1 MSQDRQTTGEQSD
14 SDLEIDFDSAW
25 KDKFGEETTQE
36 YSHKSVNSVNEDGYD
51 GNCNVDFEN
60 EEPDG
65 KKQRIEVTQAGIVM
79 GSLNYF

>member
-25 KDKFGEETTQE
+25 KDKFGDETQE

-65 KKQRIEVTQAGIVM
+65 KKQRIEVTQAGILR
-79 GSLNYF
+79 GSLNYS

>member
-36 YSHKSVNSVNEDGYD
+36 YSNKSVNSVNE
-51 GNCNVDFEN
+51 
-60 EEPDG
+60 
-65 KKQRIEVTQAGIVM
+65 AGIVT
-79 GSLNYF
+79 GSLDQEYS